1 MLSKLS
7 PKLKQLSFRTR
18 LMLAASLWI
27 GALTLAAGITTP
39 TLVNSY
45 LVEDAKTQLQ
55 LVADE
60 IIANLMVNGDGDL
73 VLQRQISDPRY
84 HRPYSGYYWTVTSK
98 KQTLRSRSLW
108 DKEITPFHKKSKQ
121 LTGAN
126 GEKLVSITQ
135 TVTIPDYRGSLTI
148 TIGIDEDPIEETL
161 NKLIEWLMLIQF
173 ILFIGLLSFTFVQVN
188 WSLRPLN
195 KLKKELNTLEKGD
208 QKALSND
215 YPKEITPLITD
226 LNALLFHYQE
236 LLERARNHA
245 GNLSHSLKTPLS
257 VIKNKIAELP
267 EDQQKPFEDN
277 IAHLQQQIDYHLGR
291 ARMAGSMNI
300 LSVNANPSER
310 VDAITAAFDKV
321 YAHRELILVNELDSD
336 LLVAVDSTDLD
347 EMLGNLIE
355 NSYKWAASLI
365 RVYGQVDN
373 DSLIITIEDDGKGVA
388 QEKLD
393 EIVKRGVRLDE
404 STPGSGLG
412 LNIVA
417 EMAHSYRGELFF
429 EKSSMG
435 GLKAILRLNL
445 SR

>member
-45 LVEDAKTQLQ
+45 LVDDAKTQLQ

-60 IIANLMVNGDGDL
+60 IIANLTVNSDGDL
-73 VLQRQISDPRY
+73 VQQRQVSDPRY

-108 DKEITPFHKKSKQ
+108 DKEITPFQKKSKQ

-135 TVTIPDYRGSLTI
+135 TVTIPDYRGSLEI

-173 ILFIGLLSFTFVQVN
+173 MLFIGLLSFTFVQVN

-267 EDQQKPFEDN
+267 DDQQKSFEDN

-321 YAHRELILVNELDSD
+321 YAHRELVLVNELDSD
-336 LLVAVDSTDLD
+336 LQVAVDSTDLD

-355 NSYKWAASLI
+355 NSYKWATSLI

-373 DSLIITIEDDGKGVA
+373 DSLSITIEDDGKGVA

-417 EMAHSYRGELFF
+417 EMAHSYRGELVF